1 MAEKQFAGDYRGCP
15 MPFEAALKPG
25 FRQFAGKARS
35 HTGPLPHRP
44 APTQTR
50 SHTDPLL
57 HTC

>member
-35 HTGPLPHRP
+35 HTGPL
-44 APTQTR
+44 
-50 SHTDPLL
+50 L